1 MLMTIPI
8 ILSTGSLFTYDV
20 DTIMALAREAGY
32 DGIELMVDWRR
43 ETHQPEH
50 LQKLV
55 ARHNLPILAV
65 HSPFAKMSFY
75 GWPAHPVGVI
85 KQTVRLAE
93 ELGAK
98 TVVVHPPGRWVRFQG
113 IVLTPHRLRKISL
126 PLPVIGQG
134 PLGRWLTYDL
144 PDFQATTPVK
154 IAVEN
159 MPCRRLGPLKLEPH
173 HFYSLQVLKQ
183 FQFLTL
189 DTTHVGT
196 RHADLLDFYN
206 QIWPQVVHIH
216 LSNFNGKEHQL
227 PHNGHLPLN
236 RFLTQLTQNQFDG
249 LVSLELGPD
258 SLQAEDETRVRQ
270 DLRDSLNFCRQAVGA
285 QMP

>member
-1 MLMTIPI
+1 MPIPI
-8 ILSTGSLFTYDV
+8 ILSTGSLFTYDM
-20 DTIMALAREAGY
+20 DTVMALACETGF

-50 LQKLV
+50 LQRLM

-65 HSPFAKMSFY
+65 HSPFAKMSIY
-75 GWPAHPVGVI
+75 GWPAHPVEVI

-113 IVLTPHRLRKISL
+113 ILLTPHRLRKISL
-126 PLPVIGQG
+126 PLPVMGQG
-134 PLGRWLTYDL
+134 TLGRWLKHDL
-144 PDFQATTPVK
+144 PKFQATTSVK

-159 MPCRRLGPLKLEPH
+159 MPCRRVGHIQLEPH
-173 HFYSLQVLKQ
+173 HFYHPHDLKQ

-196 RHADLLDFYN
+196 RYADLLDFYEK
-206 QIWPQVVHIH
+206 IWQQVVHIH

-227 PHNGHLPLN
+227 PHNGHLPLD
-236 RFLTQLTQNQFDG
+236 RFLTQLTKNQFDG
-249 LVSLELGPD
+249 LVSLELGPG

-270 DLRDSLNFCRQAVGA
+270 NLRDSLQFCRQALRV